1 MPFPY
6 LCIKEL
12 KGVTMKQILA
22 STFLTREDE
31 LFHEFEQI
39 TSRQFYTVMSM
50 VGGALAVFAVVIHLL

>member
-1 MPFPY
+1 
-6 LCIKEL
+6 
-12 KGVTMKQILA
+12 MKQILA